1 MATRRM
7 FSLKIVDTD
16 AFLEMPM
23 SSQLLYFH
31 LSMRADDE
39 GFVGSPKRI
48 MRLIGVNEDDLKVLT
63 SKRFILSFKSG
74 IVVIKHWLIHNVIRM
89 DRLQK
94 TLYQKEKETLVLNEY
109 DAYTEDCQPNVN
121 QTATKC
127 PPKLSKV
134 KLSKVKL
141 SKDSI
146 AETSSAIIPELVNDK
161 QHHIKIIGLFAR
173 AKKTNFKSKEQQKAF
188 IKRNLRPAKNLSAYK
203 LEDII
208 ETIYYLINNADFKWT
223 LETVGKYIDEDL
235 TALNNKTVKI

>member
-23 SSQLLYFH
+23 SSQLLYLH

-94 TLYQKEKETLVLNEY
+94 TLYQKEKETLILNEY

-134 KLSKVKL
+134 KLSKDNIAFTQ
-141 SKDSI
+141 SKRS
-146 AETSSAIIPELVNDK
+146 T
-161 QHHIKIIGLFAR
+161 
-173 AKKTNFKSKEQQKAF
+173 TNFLKEDYNQIIKKYEELKGISFFGTEYLPIQQTIKSMFMDNRKK
-188 IKRNLRPAKNLSAYK
+188 
-203 LEDII
+203 EDII
-208 ETIYYLINNADFKWT
+208 ALMEFLNKSSLEHWQNWNINTIKKQIPLFIG
-223 LETVGKYIDEDL
+223 GKL
-235 TALNNKTVKI
+235 TF

>member
-1 MATRRM
+1 M

-134 KLSKVKL
+134 KLSK
-141 SKDSI
+141 DSI

-235 TALNNKTVKI
+235 TNLDKGRMPIVL